1 MKHIL
6 NDLTEQEKNSIREQ
20 HTGGMKVM
28 TESFSK
34 LINSK
39 LGDVKPMVSEQT
51 KDGVTYS
58 VQALPSGKFKIFVTN
73 ATYKTPTDAFK
84 VFGGGS
90 NWAKEYSTKEEAQK
104 MIDSIG
110 TTKTIRSDKGQNI
123 FSKNDEIEEQ
133 TVLGRLGNNV
143 EILGGLL
150 KNLSNT
156 LPPVI
161 LGNMAKSAI
170 SGDAKTFN
178 QVLDQQ
184 KARLGQDY
192 TKLKNALTQGDQAKT
207 LKNIGAELQP
217 YINQM
222 KSGMGNQP
230 SNVKEDMDV
239 SSDSD
244 YYQERQREVSIP
256 FDDLA
261 MLGSLASR
269 FCSEKENFPDCKQVR
284 RLMSRHNLFM

>member
-39 LGDVKPMVSEQT
+39 LGDSKPLVS
-51 KDGVTYS
+51 
-58 VQALPSGKFKIFVTN
+58 
-73 ATYKTPTDAFK
+73 
-84 VFGGGS
+84 
-90 NWAKEYSTKEEAQK
+90 
-104 MIDSIG
+104 
-110 TTKTIRSDKGQNI
+110 
-123 FSKNDEIEEQ
+123 EQ
-133 TVLGRLGNNV
+133 TVLGRFGNNV

-178 QVLDQQ
+178 QVLDQE

-192 TKLKNALTQGDQAKT
+192 TKLKNALTQGDVAKT

-230 SNVKEDMDV
+230 SNTPTGGTVNNPNIEKFRQDLIKKRNATAVKEDMDV
-239 SSDSD
+239 SSDSE
-244 YYQERQREVSIP
+244 YYQERKREVSIP
-256 FDDLA
+256 FDDLG

-269 FCSEKENFPDCKQVR
+269 FCEGKENFPDCKQVR
-284 RLMSRHNLFM
+284 RIISRHSLFM

>member
-39 LGDVKPMVSEQT
+39 LGDSKPLVS
-51 KDGVTYS
+51 
-58 VQALPSGKFKIFVTN
+58 
-73 ATYKTPTDAFK
+73 
-84 VFGGGS
+84 
-90 NWAKEYSTKEEAQK
+90 
-104 MIDSIG
+104 
-110 TTKTIRSDKGQNI
+110 
-123 FSKNDEIEEQ
+123 EQ
-133 TVLGRLGNNV
+133 TVLGRFGNNV

-178 QVLDQQ
+178 QVLDQE

-192 TKLKNALTQGDQAKT
+192 TKLKNALTQGDITKT

-217 YINQM
+217 YVNQM

-230 SNVKEDMDV
+230 SNTPTGGTVQYPNREKFRQDLIKKRNATAVKEDMDV
-239 SSDSD
+239 SSDSE
-244 YYQERQREVSIP
+244 YYQERKREVSIP
-256 FDDLA
+256 FDDLS
-261 MLGSLASR
+261 MLSSLASR
-269 FCSEKENFPDCKQVR
+269 FCEGKENFPDCRQVR
-284 RLMSRHNLFM
+284 RIISRHSLFM

>member
-6 NDLTEQEKNSIREQ
+6 NDLSEQEKNSIREQ

-39 LGDVKPMVSEQT
+39 LGDSKPLVSEQT
-51 KDGVTYS
+51 
-58 VQALPSGKFKIFVTN
+58 A
-73 ATYKTPTDAFK
+73 
-84 VFGGGS
+84 
-90 NWAKEYSTKEEAQK
+90 
-104 MIDSIG
+104 
-110 TTKTIRSDKGQNI
+110 
-123 FSKNDEIEEQ
+123 
-133 TVLGRLGNNV
+133 LGRFGNNV

-150 KNLSNT
+150 KNLSNV

-178 QVLDQQ
+178 QVLDQE

-230 SNVKEDMDV
+230 SNTQTGGTFKNPGFEKYRQEMIKKGAMKPTKFDTQAVKEDMDV

-261 MLGSLASR
+261 MLGSLSSR